1 MSFNKIADAIV
12 CQSLRLNLLTSEFV
26 MNFKNLISSIL
37 FLFASAV
44 YASSADSVQVYVF
57 FSETCPI
64 CQSATLNLKAIYAKF
79 QDRGIRFAVVFP
91 NTNVS
96 DEKSIEKFSKKYK
109 LPFEH
114 KIDEQQA
121 LTKKFSATITPE
133 VIVVNSLTDEI
144 LYRGK
149 IDNGFESIGK
159 KRTVITEH
167 YLNEAL
173 LSILE
178 NKPVNI
184 KETKPVGCFI
194 IKQNQ

>member
-1 MSFNKIADAIV
+1 M
-12 CQSLRLNLLTSEFV
+12 NL
-26 MNFKNLISSIL
+26 KNLISSFL
-37 FLFASAV
+37 LLFASAV
-44 YASSADSVQVYVF
+44 YAGSNDSVQVNIF

-64 CQSATLNLKAIYAKF
+64 CQSATLNLKAIYTQF
-79 QDRGIRFAVVFP
+79 QDKGIAFAAVFP

-96 DEKSIEKFSKKYK
+96 DEKSIEKFK

-114 KIDEQQA
+114 KLDAQQA
-121 LTKKFSATITPE
+121 LTKKFSATVTPE
-133 VIVVNSLTDEI
+133 VIVINSFTEEV

-149 IDNGFESIGK
+149 IDNGFEAIGK

-167 YLNEAL
+167 YLSDAL
-173 LSILE
+173 QSILE
-178 NKPVNI
+178 SKPIII

>member
-1 MSFNKIADAIV
+1 MY
-12 CQSLRLNLLTSEFV
+12 L
-26 MNFKNLISSIL
+26 KNLISSFLLL
-37 FLFASAV
+37 FTSAV
-44 YASSADSVQVYVF
+44 YAGSNDSVQVYIF

-64 CQSATLNLKAIYAKF
+64 CQNITLNLKAVHAQF
-79 QDRGIRFAVVFP
+79 QNKGIAFAAVFP

-114 KIDEQQA
+114 KLDAQQA
-121 LTKKFSATITPE
+121 LTKKYNATVTPE
-133 VIVVNSLTDEI
+133 VIVVNSLTDEV

-167 YLNEAL
+167 YLSDAL
-173 LSILE
+173 QSILE
-178 NKPVNI
+178 SKPINI